1 MIEITSKGSFK
12 KSYRFLEFLRR
23 REYLKRLNEFGQM
36 GVDALAKATP
46 KKTGKTAAS
55 WSYEIKERFNSVEIT
70 WSNNNLTNTGVP
82 VAVLIQYGHGTKVGK
97 YVKGIDYINPALK
110 PVFELIADQ
119 VWEEVDRN

>member
-1 MIEITSKGSFK
+1 
-12 KSYRFLEFLRR
+12 
-23 REYLKRLNEFGQM
+23 M